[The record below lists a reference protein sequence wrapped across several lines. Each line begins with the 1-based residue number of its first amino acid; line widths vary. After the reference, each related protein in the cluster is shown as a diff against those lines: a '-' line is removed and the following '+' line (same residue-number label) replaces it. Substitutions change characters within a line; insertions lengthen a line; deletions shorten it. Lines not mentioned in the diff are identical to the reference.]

1 MISRRGGIHL
11 VLGSPACEIFSF
23 GKRTS
28 LRSIFIVELTVM
40 RLPKVVDD
48 LTNSFEKLPGIG
60 RRSAQRLAFYLLRVP
75 QRDLDAFAHSLT
87 NLKKLTKICRICHN
101 LTDQAECSVC
111 TDPVRDQSQV
121 CVVESFQDVLAI
133 EKSLSYK
140 GVYHVLHG
148 AISPLNNVGPDE
160 LYIDTLVKRVKDRGV
175 KEVVLATNTSL
186 EGEATALYI
195 QQALGGT
202 DVQISRIGRGLPTGV
217 EIEYAD
223 DQTLIHAFGT
233 RREM

>member
-1 MISRRGGIHL
+1 M
-11 VLGSPACEIFSF
+11 
-23 GKRTS
+23 K
-28 LRSIFIVELTVM
+28 
-40 RLPKVVDD
+40 LPKVVED

-75 QRDLDAFAHSLT
+75 QRDLDGFAQSLT
-87 NLKKLTKICRICHN
+87 NLKKMTKICTICHN
-101 LTDQAECSVC
+101 LTDQEQCSIC
-111 TDPVRDQSQV
+111 GDPGRDVTQV

-133 EKSLSYK
+133 EKSASYK

-148 AISPLNNVGPDE
+148 SISPLNNIGPDE
-160 LYIDTLVKRVKDRGV
+160 LYIDTLVLRVKKGIV
-175 KEVVLATNTSL
+175 KEVILATNTSL

-195 QQALGGT
+195 NQALVGL

-223 DQTLIHAFGT
+223 DQTLMQALMT
-233 RREM
+233 RKNI

>member
-1 MISRRGGIHL
+1 M
-11 VLGSPACEIFSF
+11 
-23 GKRTS
+23 K
-28 LRSIFIVELTVM
+28 
-40 RLPKVVDD
+40 LPKVVDD

-75 QRDLDAFAHSLT
+75 QRDLDSFANSLT
-87 NLKKLTKICRICHN
+87 NLKKQTKICTICHN
-101 LTDQAECSVC
+101 LTDQEQCSVC
-111 TDPVRDQSQV
+111 GDPARDASQV
-121 CVVESFQDVLAI
+121 CVVESFQDVLAL
-133 EKSLSYK
+133 EKSGTYH

-148 AISPLNNVGPDE
+148 SISPLNNIGPDE
-160 LYIDTLVKRVKDRGV
+160 LYIDTLVKRVKQGGI

-195 QQALGGT
+195 KEALRGL

-223 DQTLIHAFGT
+223 DQTLMQALET
-233 RREM
+233 RKSI

>member
-1 MISRRGGIHL
+1 
-11 VLGSPACEIFSF
+11 
-23 GKRTS
+23 
-28 LRSIFIVELTVM
+28 M
-40 RLPKVVDD
+40 RLPKIVED

-75 QRDLDAFAHSLT
+75 QRDLESFAHSLA
-87 NLKKLTKICRICHN
+87 NLKKLTKICSICHN
-101 LTDQAECSVC
+101 LTDQEECSVC
-111 TDPVRDQSQV
+111 SDPNRDQSQV

-148 AISPLNNVGPDE
+148 SISPLNNIGPDE
-160 LYIDTLVKRVKDRGV
+160 LYIDTLVKRVRGGGI

-195 QQALGGT
+195 QQALEGLEI
-202 DVQISRIGRGLPTGV
+202 QISRIGRGLPTGV

-233 RREM
+233 RKVL